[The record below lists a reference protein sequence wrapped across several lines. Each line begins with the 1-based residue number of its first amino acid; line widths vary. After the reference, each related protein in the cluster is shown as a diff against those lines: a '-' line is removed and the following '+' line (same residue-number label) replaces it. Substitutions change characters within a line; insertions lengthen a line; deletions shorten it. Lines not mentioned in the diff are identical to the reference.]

1 MYFFWSDNETV
12 VHILIS
18 RTSKFRCIV
27 QFLYHLLS
35 ATVCFNFTFSV
46 WHIPGIHNNITYTL
60 FWFYWQEFKQLAL
73 GTQLHLV
80 PALGALDSSALEAQ
94 CHDFLAQRLTS
105 LTGSLYVSGLKM
117 FYNLCIQL
125 DMIHQSGSPYPKDEW
140 TFNHEGLSVGSLLLA
155 YRTGLSWS
163 SYLMLEVA
171 IGA

>member
-1 MYFFWSDNETV
+1 M
-12 VHILIS
+12 
-18 RTSKFRCIV
+18 

-35 ATVCFNFTFSV
+35 AAVCFNFTFSV
-46 WHIPGIHNNITYTL
+46 WHIPGIHNNITYAL
-60 FWFYWQEFKQLAL
+60 FRFYWQEFKQLAL

-80 PALGALDSSALEAQ
+80 PALGALNPSALEAQ
-94 CHDFLAQRLTS
+94 CHDFLAQGLTS

-155 YRTGLSWS
+155 YRTGLS
-163 SYLMLEVA
+163 
-171 IGA
+171 